1 MQGYFYFKETSTLSI
16 FGLDAKI
23 IPFVIVNLYFFIIL
37 GEIFEVSE

>member
-16 FGLDAKI
+16 FGLDANI
-23 IPFVIVNLYFFIIL
+23 IPFVIVDLYFFIIL

>member
-16 FGLDAKI
+16 LGLDAKI
-23 IPFVIVNLYFFIIL
+23 IPFVIVDLYFFIIL